1 MGNSIKLTME
11 VYEADYL
18 SMSDNI
24 SMYIRNELPLIGWE
38 IIVYILG

>member
-1 MGNSIKLTME
+1 ME

-24 SMYIRNELPLIGWE
+24 SMYILYELPLIRCE
-38 IIVYILG
+38 KSLFTF